1 MYAHEVFKSFH
12 TADWQKSFYCQIIE
26 GYTDL
31 FRKTLQAVNDS
42 VKFHM
47 GRQSEVNHA
56 AGGEHTFADVFS
68 QVHFPY
74 SNCWFDYLSDE
85 RVDSPGSRRFGNL
98 SGPVRSALLCT
109 VFEEGLYTVMHFTA
123 LSSPDT
129 WTMDPVMSFVGYR
142 PLEQYESI
150 RHMLPTDPNH
160 NAYVSTWI
168 MKPTPS
174 AEAVMTDMSDELIY
188 NATADMGTLGKF
200 LRLLNCKNSV
210 FQNVQVKNK
219 PLKDRHAKREPG
231 SFKYDY
237 KLLRLDLG
245 KDHGGVKSLV
255 EIKNLWSNPLHSCRG
270 HFSTYTPERRLFG
283 KHIGTFWIPPHM
295 RGNRK
300 VGVVEKEYEITV

>member
-31 FRKTLQAVNDS
+31 FKKTLQAVNDS

-56 AGGEHTFADVFS
+56 AGGERTFADIFS
-68 QVHFPY
+68 QCHFPY

-85 RVDSPGSRRFGNL
+85 RVDSPYAKSLGVAT
-98 SGPVRSALLCT
+98 PHVRAALLCSE
-109 VFEEGLYTVMHFTA
+109 FDDGLFTVMHFTA
-123 LSSPDT
+123 LDSPDT
-129 WTMDPVMSFVGYR
+129 WTMDPVVSFVSSR
-142 PLEQYESI
+142 PLERYDSI
-150 RHMLPTDPNH
+150 RHMLPAEPNPDAH
-160 NAYVSTWI
+160 VATWI

-174 AEAVMTDMSDELIY
+174 GEKVMTDMSEELNY
-188 NATADMGTLGKF
+188 NAGADIATLGKF
-200 LRLLNCKNSV
+200 LMLLNCKNSV
-210 FQNVQVKNK
+210 FQDVHAKNK
-219 PLKDRHAKREPG
+219 PLKDRHARREPG
-231 SFKYDY
+231 SFKYSY

-245 KDHGGVKSLV
+245 NDHGVRSLV

-300 VGVVEKEYEITV
+300 VGVVEKEYEVTV